1 MNVLSV
7 LILLVGMLLLNRPVY
22 GQEGKDPNPERWEHI
37 KDKLQLSAEQL
48 QRVRE
53 IKQRNAAEIAK
64 LRKKLD
70 QHVAELKNML
80 DQEPIDQQRIETMV
94 QEIGKIQ
101 TDKVRLQTQSIFE
114 IRSLLNP
121 EQKRL
126 LKSYQRG
133 RKEGSF
139 LWPAFTLEQPC

>member
-1 MNVLSV
+1 MNVLS
-7 LILLVGMLLLNRPVY
+7 LLVLLMVTFLLNRPLY
-22 GQEGKDPNPERWEHI
+22 GEQGNPESWEHI
-37 KDKLQLSAEQL
+37 KDRLQLSAEQL
-48 QRVRE
+48 ERVRE
-53 IKQRNAAEIAK
+53 IKQRNAAEISK
-64 LRKKLD
+64 LKKKLD
-70 QHVAELKNML
+70 QHVAELKTML
-80 DQEPIDQQRIETMV
+80 DQEPIEQQKIETMV

-126 LKSYQRG
+126 LKSYRRG

-139 LWPAFTLEQPC
+139 LAPAFTLKQPC

>member
-1 MNVLSV
+1 MNVFSV
-7 LILLVGMLLLNRPVY
+7 LLLLVGALLLNRPLY
-22 GQEGKDPNPERWEHI
+22 GEEGNPNPERWEHI
-37 KDKLQLSAEQL
+37 KDRLHLSPEQL

-53 IKQRNAAEIAK
+53 IKQRNAAEIIK
-64 LRKKLD
+64 LKGKLD
-70 QHVAELKNML
+70 QHVAELKNIL
-80 DQEPIDQQRIETMV
+80 DQEPIDQQKIETIV

-126 LKSYQRG
+126 LKSYRRG

-139 LWPAFTLEQPC
+139 LWPAFTLEQSC